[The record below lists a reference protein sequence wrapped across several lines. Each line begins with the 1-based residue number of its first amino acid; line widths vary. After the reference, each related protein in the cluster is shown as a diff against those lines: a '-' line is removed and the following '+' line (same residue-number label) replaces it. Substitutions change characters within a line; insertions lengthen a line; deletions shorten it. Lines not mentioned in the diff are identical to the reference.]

1 MVRGGWRIEA
11 GCWRWLQEGWED
23 EVGEGEMEEAGGRW
37 RRRKEEV
44 GQGWRKL
51 EDIGGWRLKSGGGW
65 RRLDKGGSRRMAEVG
80 CWRRTEVED
89 RGRGEVKGHSLFLS

>member
-11 GCWRWLQEGWED
+11 GCWRWLQEGWEY
-23 EVGEGEMEEAGGRW
+23 EVGEGVMEEAGGRW

-51 EDIGGWRLKSGGGW
+51 EDIGGW